1 MDLGITKQD
10 IDDTIAAIASS
21 GGSSSISIVRVSGKN
36 ALDIASKI
44 SNKAK
49 NIFTPRKAVL
59 SSLYDKE
66 NSIIDRGIVIYFKA
80 PNSFTGEDIVE
91 FQCHG
96 GDLVSSEILS
106 AVINAG
112 ARLAEPGEFTRRAFL
127 NGKIDMSEAE
137 AIAKLI
143 EAKSVDAAR
152 ILARQLKGEVG
163 RFVNDIREE
172 ILHAL
177 AYSEV
182 MIDYAEEDI
191 PDDIIDNLRDKLLH
205 LKKLLD
211 KTVKSSERRRGLIE
225 GFSIA
230 FIGKPNVGK
239 SSLLNALLS
248 YDRAIVSDIAGT
260 TRDTIEERIKIGSHI
275 VRIIDT
281 AGIREAKD
289 EIEEIGVSR
298 SIDTLN
304 SADII
309 VAIFD
314 MSREL
319 DDEDRKIL
327 SHLKNID
334 KNLIVALNKADL
346 EQKMDISAVKRYN
359 PLKISAKKDFEPLIR
374 RLEEILDSYSSDDE
388 LMLISERQI
397 DAVKSCASAIESA
410 INPLENGELEFF
422 SYHLKEAADFIGK
435 ITNPY
440 DNEEV
445 LDKMFGE
452 FCLGK

>member
-1 MDLGITKQD
+1 MDFTKRATLNETITAVA
-10 IDDTIAAIASS
+10 TS
-21 GGSSSISIVRVSGKN
+21 GGSSSISIVRVSGDD
-36 ALDIASKI
+36 ALTIASKI
-44 SNKAK
+44 TGREINSFK
-49 NIFTPRKAVL
+49 PREAIL
-59 SSLYDKE
+59 SSLYDKD
-66 NSIIDRGIVIYFKA
+66 NTLIDRGIVIYFKS

-96 GDLVSSEILS
+96 GDLISSEILS
-106 AVINAG
+106 AVIHHG
-112 ARLAEPGEFTRRAFL
+112 ARLAEPGEFSRRAFL

-143 EAKSVDAAR
+143 GAKSVDAAR
-152 ILARQLKGEVG
+152 ILAKQLKGEVG

-191 PDDIIDNLRDKLLH
+191 PDDIIDNLKSKLQNI
-205 LKKLLD
+205 KSILD
-211 KTVKSSERRRGLIE
+211 RTIKSSERRRGLIE

-230 FIGKPNVGK
+230 FVGKPNVGK
-239 SSLLNALLS
+239 SSLLNALLN

-275 VRIIDT
+275 VRVIDT
-281 AGIREAKD
+281 AGIRDAKD

-298 SIDTLN
+298 SLKTLK
-304 SADII
+304 SADIV

-314 MSREL
+314 MSREI
-319 DDEDRKIL
+319 DDEDMKIL
-327 SHLKNID
+327 SYIKDID

-346 EQKMDISAVKRYN
+346 EPKFEISIVEEFN
-359 PLKISAKKDFEPLIR
+359 PIKISAKGDFEPLMGRIQ
-374 RLEEILDSYSSDDE
+374 EILDSYNSDDE
-388 LMLISERQI
+388 IMLISARQI
-397 DAVKSCASAIESA
+397 EAVKSCATSIESA
-410 INPLENGELEFF
+410 ITPLESGELEFF
-422 SYHLKEAADFIGK
+422 SYHLKEAADAIGK

-440 DNEEV
+440 DNEEM
-445 LDKMFGE
+445 LDRMFGE

>member
-1 MDLGITKQD
+1 MYQEMTKNTITA
-10 IDDTIAAIASS
+10 TATS
-21 GGSSSISIVRVSGKN
+21 GGSSSISIVRVSGEN

-44 SNKAK
+44 TNKT
-49 NIFTPRKAVL
+49 IDSFTPREAIL

-66 NSIIDRGIVIYFKA
+66 NSLIDRGIVIYFKS
-80 PNSFTGEDIVE
+80 PNSYTGEDVVE

-96 GDLVSSEILS
+96 GDLIASEILS
-106 AVINAG
+106 ATIEAG

-152 ILARQLKGEVG
+152 ILAKQLKGEVG
-163 RFVNDIREE
+163 IFVNNIREK

-191 PDDIIDNLRDKLLH
+191 PDDIIESLKTKLQNLKNILT
-205 LKKLLD
+205 
-211 KTVKSSERRRGLIE
+211 KTIQSSERRKGLIE

-260 TRDTIEERIKIGSHI
+260 TRDTIEERIRIGSHI
-275 VRIIDT
+275 VRVIDT

-289 EIEEIGVSR
+289 KIEEIGVAR
-298 SIDTLN
+298 SIDTLK

-309 VAIFD
+309 VALFD
-314 MSREL
+314 ISQEL
-319 DDEDRKIL
+319 DNEDKKIL
-327 SHLKNID
+327 KHLENID
-334 KNLIVALNKADL
+334 KNIIVALNKSDL
-346 EQKMDISAVKRYN
+346 KHKIDISAFEKYN
-359 PLKISAKKDFEPLIR
+359 PVKISTKDDFEPLIE
-374 RLEEILDSYSSDDE
+374 RLKDILDSYSTEED
-388 LMLISERQI
+388 LMLISQRQI
-397 DAVKSCASAIESA
+397 DAVKECASEIELS
-410 INPLENGELEFF
+410 ITPLEDGELEFF
-422 SYHLKEAADFIGK
+422 SYHLKEAAEKIGK

-440 DNEEV
+440 DNEEM
-445 LDKMFGE
+445 LDRMFGE

>member
-1 MDLGITKQD
+1 MSLLTKTTLN
-10 IDDTIAAIASS
+10 DTIAAIATS
-21 GGSSSISIVRVSGKN
+21 GGSSSISIVRVSGKE
-36 ALDIASKI
+36 ALSIASKI
-44 SNKAK
+44 TNK
-49 NIFTPRKAVL
+49 NLNSFQPRKAIL
-59 SSLYDKE
+59 SSLYDKD
-66 NSIIDRGIVIYFKA
+66 NNLIDRGIVIYFKA

-96 GDLVSSEILS
+96 GDLISSEILS
-106 AVINAG
+106 AVIHHG
-112 ARLAEPGEFTRRAFL
+112 ARLAEPGEFSKRAFL

-152 ILARQLKGEVG
+152 ILAKQLKGEVG
-163 RFVNDIREE
+163 KFVNDIKEE

-191 PDDIIDNLRDKLLH
+191 PENITDNLKSKLQH
-205 LKKLLD
+205 LKSILD
-211 KTVKSSERRRGLIE
+211 KTIKSSERRRGLIE

-239 SSLLNALLS
+239 SSLLNALLN

-289 EIEEIGVSR
+289 EIEEIGVLR
-298 SIDTLN
+298 SLETLK
-304 SADII
+304 SADIV
-309 VAIFD
+309 VALFD
-314 MSREL
+314 ISKEL
-319 DDEDRKIL
+319 DEEDKKIL
-327 SHLKNID
+327 SYIKDID

-346 EQKMDISAVKRYN
+346 EPKMDISIVEEFN
-359 PLKISAKKDFEPLIR
+359 PIKISAKGNFEPLMQ
-374 RLEEILDSYSSDDE
+374 RLQNILDSYNSDDE
-388 LMLISERQI
+388 IMLISARQI
-397 DAVKSCASAIESA
+397 EAVKSCATSIELAIT
-410 INPLENGELEFF
+410 PLENGELEFF
-422 SYHLKEAADFIGK
+422 SYHLKEAADAIGK

-440 DNEEV
+440 DNEEM
-445 LDKMFGE
+445 LDRMFGE